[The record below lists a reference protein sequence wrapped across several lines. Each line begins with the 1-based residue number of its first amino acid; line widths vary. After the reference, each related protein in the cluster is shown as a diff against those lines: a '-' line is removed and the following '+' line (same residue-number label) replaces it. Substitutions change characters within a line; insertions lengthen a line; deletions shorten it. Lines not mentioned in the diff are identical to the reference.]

1 MRPVVTKTTTF
12 IGMML
17 IIGGSLSA
25 CSKKSDSDPL
35 VIPASSARGG
45 MDDQFGK
52 GFEKAFRANPNSE
65 PRKVEEIDLKP
76 VSLTTEPIAIN

>member
-1 MRPVVTKTTTF
+1 MRLVVTKTTTF

-25 CSKKSDSDPL
+25 CGKKSDSDPL
-35 VIPASSARGG
+35 VMPASSERGG
-45 MDDQFGK
+45 IDDQFGK
-52 GFEKAFRANPNSE
+52 GFGKAFRADPNSE